1 MNAMLSTT
9 IPLPAILDQPEF
21 AGPGRRRRRRIE
33 NYCLTPLNVE
43 RFNNLLL
50 RLGRRQAPLDCDQ
63 LATAARELCSRNI
76 DTVEPPSI
84 RQRMRQVETA
94 ALMVGDP
101 NWTAANDAVDAA
113 RLVIDYARGIDNLI
127 PDWVLKVGHLDDAIV
142 VDTAWP
148 RLADE
153 IERYLDFCRLRD
165 VEAGL
170 RRCSS
175 PARSFNRADW
185 EQVRREQAA
194 LVAHQ
199 REVREHSYLQESAS
213 LFRIH

>member
-9 IPLPAILDQPEF
+9 IPLPAILDQPSLT
-21 AGPGRRRRRRIE
+21 GPGRRHRIDTF
-33 NYCLTPLNVE
+33 CLAPLDVE
-43 RFNNLLL
+43 RFNHLLL

-63 LATAARELCSRNI
+63 LVTAARELSARTI
-76 DTVEPPSI
+76 GTVEPPSI

-101 NWTAANDAVDAA
+101 GWTAANDAVDAA
-113 RLVIDYARGIDNLI
+113 RLVIDYARGSDNLI
-127 PDWVLKVGHLDDAIV
+127 PDWVPTVGHLDDAIV

-153 IERYLDFCRLRD
+153 VEGYLDFCRLRD
-165 VEAGL
+165 MEAGL
-170 RRCSS
+170 RGCSS
-175 PARSFNRADW
+175 ATLGFNRADW
-185 EQVRREQAA
+185 QQMRREEAV
-194 LVAHQ
+194 LIAH
-199 REVREHSYLQESAS
+199 RRDVREHSYLANPAA